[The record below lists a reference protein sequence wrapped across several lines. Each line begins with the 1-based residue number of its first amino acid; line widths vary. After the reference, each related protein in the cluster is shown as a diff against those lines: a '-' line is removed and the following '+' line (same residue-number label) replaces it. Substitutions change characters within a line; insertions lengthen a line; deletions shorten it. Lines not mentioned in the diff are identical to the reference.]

1 LENAASAPEPVCT
14 AADAETLLRPLLAHA
29 EREAV
34 FVLYLDSHG
43 VVLGIDAFPG
53 GTDTADLPLREV
65 MHAALR
71 LDARRLVLAR
81 NHSSGD
87 PFPSQGDLE
96 TTRTLALVA
105 QRLGIRLVDHL
116 IFAAGQCTS
125 LKGEG
130 LL

>member
-1 LENAASAPEPVCT
+1 VKNAASAPEPVCT
-14 AADAETLLRPLLAHA
+14 AADAEILLRPLLAEA
-29 EREAV
+29 EIEAV
-34 FVLYLDSHG
+34 FVLYLDAQG

-53 GTDTADLPLREV
+53 CADTAGLPLREV

-71 LDARRLVLAR
+71 VDARRLVLA
-81 NHSSGD
+81 HSHPSGD
-87 PFPSQGDLE
+87 PSPSQTDIE
-96 TTRTLALVA
+96 TTRTLAQVA
-105 QRLGIRLVDHL
+105 RRLGITLVDHL